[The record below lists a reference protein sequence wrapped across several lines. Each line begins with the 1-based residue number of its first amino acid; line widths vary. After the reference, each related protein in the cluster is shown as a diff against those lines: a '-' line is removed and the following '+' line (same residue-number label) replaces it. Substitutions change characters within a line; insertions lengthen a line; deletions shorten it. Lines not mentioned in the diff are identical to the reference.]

1 VESLSRLTEQAAK
14 AIIKPGN
21 VHPQQQ
27 QKELPESSGGG
38 AMPTDPH
45 DPATRIAAI
54 NRTITI
60 RSRIQKLHELIE
72 NDLYGRLQSSSA
84 QIAPLH
90 CGGP

>member
-1 VESLSRLTEQAAK
+1 MLSSLTEQAAK
-14 AIIKPGN
+14 AIIKPAKPT
-21 VHPQQQ
+21 H
-27 QKELPESSGGG
+27 KELADSSS
-38 AMPTDPH
+38 AAASRLPTDPH
-45 DPATRIAAI
+45 DPNTRTAAI
-54 NRTITI
+54 NRTTTI